1 MEMSLRAD
9 KREERGRNYPG
20 QFTDQP
26 DSRHVS
32 KRIAGRRIMY
42 IAMERRARRRRIRKI
57 MVAFLMT
64 LAFITGF
71 FGRTLFDA
79 YAREESSE
87 ELSRYYTSIR
97 LKPGDNLWK
106 IAERYAKEAGYTATE
121 YVEELKRMNRL
132 PDGQIHSGEY
142 LTIVYLAE

>member
-9 KREERGRNYPG
+9 RRAEWENSCPRR
-20 QFTDQP
+20 FISQP

-32 KRIAGRRIMY
+32 QRIAGRRIMY
-42 IAMERRARRRRIRKI
+42 IAMERRARRRKIRKI

-71 FGRTLFDA
+71 FGRTLFDV

-87 ELSRYYTSIR
+87 ELSRYYTSIQIR
-97 LKPGDNLWK
+97 PGDNLWK
-106 IAERYAKEAGYTATE
+106 IAERYAEGAGYTAAE

-132 PDGQIHSGEY
+132 QDGQVHSGEY